1 MTTVPCVQI
10 LKDVSEKVSS
20 VSLSQD
26 LSTGAY
32 IIVMRFQHLAS
43 LAHFL
48 CARRR
53 SNNVLHLTDSEGKI
67 LVRPS
72 INMIYEGSQEQYLRS
87 VECKF
92 EIYQDKLWK
101 RFIRFVDRYAEAN
114 SLFEKEAEIDHS
126 SDSRPILYLENCSL
140 ESYKKLKALPSST

>member
-1 MTTVPCVQI
+1 MAAVPCVQI
-10 LKDVSEKVSS
+10 LKNVSEKVSS
-20 VSLSQD
+20 VSLRQD

-48 CARRR
+48 CARKH
-53 SNNVLHLTDSEGKI
+53 SNNMLSLIDSEGKI

-92 EIYQDKLWK
+92 EIDQDRLWK
-101 RFIRFVDRYAEAN
+101 RFMRFIYRYAEAN
-114 SLFEKEAEIDHS
+114 SLFKKESEIDHI
-126 SDSRPILYLENCSL
+126 SDSESILYLENCSL
-140 ESYKKLKALPSST
+140 ESYKNRKL